1 MQRIEAL
8 RVLAGELGISNRVDF
23 HVNSTYA
30 ELQKLLGGASAGL
43 HTMLD
48 EHFGIV
54 VVEYMAAG
62 AVPIGKL
69 DLCSISA
76 IGMSTFQTLI
86 SGNVLTHEVLLWC
99 VEADADR
106 AGTGEHN
113 PLES

>member
-1 MQRIEAL
+1 
-8 RVLAGELGISNRVDF
+8 LGISNRVDF

-69 DLCSISA
+69 SLCSISA
-76 IGMSTFQTLI
+76 LVYQTFRLWFRKTFLP
-86 SGNVLTHEVLLWC
+86 HEFLQWC
-99 VEADADR
+99 IEADADR
-106 AGTGEHN
+106 AAQGN
-113 PLES
+113 IVPMSR